1 MILCFNPSLFIWAFC
16 PPGSEKTPFVFL
28 LIFSKL
34 ILPQDFP
41 TTELLGHSF
50 SGIPNWWQVP
60 IAISTF
66 QIIFLCPMTRTY
78 LQLKEAIWV
87 WSSIVFN
94 STAACWCHCSGNSI
108 GCTAFKTAKL
118 FFPTKKKSIPR
129 FLSWGNTQISMA
141 VLNLKLNSIALAPP
155 ASGGLIACP
164 GLAWFLF
171 QANPLSLHPFTCSFY
186 ERQLTYA
193 SFVKR
198 GKVWNKIAKKTQG
211 ISSCRT
217 QMLIS
222 WLKVCKIPQFPNWK
236 LFYQTQAQ
244 SMRLSYGCFR
254 KFWAWCQAPQSCG
267 QEL

>member
-1 MILCFNPSLFIWAFC
+1 MSSFAAFSNKYLLLLLAYCPIWCRRSCIIFFRWFSIRYKFLVYIFFLGFVFILETISMILCFNPSLFIWAFC

-94 STAACWCHCSGNSI
+94 SSAACWCHCSGNSI

-118 FFPTKKKSIPR
+118 FFPTKK
-129 FLSWGNTQISMA
+129 
-141 VLNLKLNSIALAPP
+141 
-155 ASGGLIACP
+155 
-164 GLAWFLF
+164 
-171 QANPLSLHPFTCSFY
+171 NPFHD
-186 ERQLTYA
+186 
-193 SFVKR
+193 
-198 GKVWNKIAKKTQG
+198 
-211 ISSCRT
+211 
-217 QMLIS
+217 
-222 WLKVCKIPQFPNWK
+222 
-236 LFYQTQAQ
+236 
-244 SMRLSYGCFR
+244 
-254 KFWAWCQAPQSCG
+254 FWAEETRRFQWLFWIWS
-267 QEL
+267 

>member
-94 STAACWCHCSGNSI
+94 STAACWCHCSGNSV

-118 FFPTKKKSIPR
+118 FFPTKKNSIPR
-129 FLSWGNTQISMA
+129 FHADFNGCSEFEA
-141 VLNLKLNSIALAPP
+141 KLN
-155 ASGGLIACP
+155 C
-164 GLAWFLF
+164 
-171 QANPLSLHPFTCSFY
+171 TCSPCI
-186 ERQLTYA
+186 
-193 SFVKR
+193 
-198 GKVWNKIAKKTQG
+198 W
-211 ISSCRT
+211 
-217 QMLIS
+217 
-222 WLKVCKIPQFPNWK
+222 
-236 LFYQTQAQ
+236 QADCLPRPGMV
-244 SMRLSYGCFR
+244 SVSG
-254 KFWAWCQAPQSCG
+254 
-267 QEL
+267 

>member
-1 MILCFNPSLFIWAFC
+1 MVQKVLHNFFSRCFSIRYKLLVYIFFLGFVFIFKTISMILCFNPSLFIWAFC

-34 ILPQDFP
+34 ILAQDFP

-141 VLNLKLNSIALAPP
+141 ALNLKLNSIAFAPP

-193 SFVKR
+193 GFVKR
-198 GKVWNKIAKKTQG
+198 EKFET
-211 ISSCRT
+211 
-217 QMLIS
+217 
-222 WLKVCKIPQFPNWK
+222 
-236 LFYQTQAQ
+236 
-244 SMRLSYGCFR
+244 RLSR
-254 KFWAWCQAPQSCG
+254 KHRAYLPVGLRC
-267 QEL
+267 